1 LNIAEYI
8 DHTLLKA
15 DATGTMVKK
24 ICQEAVQYGFASVC
38 VNSGFAELV
47 SGQLSGSKV
56 KTCVVSGFP
65 LGASQTLVKAFEARE
80 AIKRG
85 ALEIDMVLNIGA
97 LKEGLYGLVEDDIR
111 AVVQAADGKTVK
123 VIFECCLLKDSE
135 KERACEMAV
144 QAGADYVKTST
155 GFSSGGATL
164 EDVKLLKRTVGKR
177 ARVKASGGIR
187 TAEDALAFIEA
198 GADRIGTSSGVS
210 IFKELQNRNQ

>member
-56 KTCVVSGFP
+56 RTCVVSGFP
-65 LGASQTLVKAFEARE
+65 LGASQTLVKAFETRE

-85 ALEIDMVLNIGA
+85 AQEIDMVLNIGA
-97 LKEGLYGLVEDDIR
+97 LKEGLYGMVEDDIK
-111 AVVQAADGKTVK
+111 AVVQAAGKKAVVK
-123 VIFECCLLKDSE
+123 VILECCLLENAE
-135 KERACEMAV
+135 KEKACELAV
-144 QAGADYVKTST
+144 RAGA
-155 GFSSGGATL
+155 
-164 EDVKLLKRTVGKR
+164 
-177 ARVKASGGIR
+177 
-187 TAEDALAFIEA
+187 
-198 GADRIGTSSGVS
+198 
-210 IFKELQNRNQ
+210 

>member
-56 KTCVVSGFP
+56 RTCVVSGFP
-65 LGASQTLVKAFEARE
+65 LGASQTLVKAFETRE

-85 ALEIDMVLNIGA
+85 AQEIDMVLNIGA
-97 LKEGLYGLVEDDIR
+97 LKEGLYGMVEDDIK
-111 AVVQAADGKTVK
+111 AVVQAAGKKAVVK
-123 VIFECCLLKDSE
+123 VILECCLLENAE
-135 KERACEMAV
+135 KEKACELAV
-144 QAGADYVKTST
+144 RAGAAFVKTST
-155 GFSSGGATL
+155 GFASGGATI
-164 EDVKLLKRTVGKR
+164 EDVRLLKNIVGTR
-177 ARVKASGGIR
+177 AKVKASGGIR
-187 TAEDALAFIEA
+187 TAEEALAMIEA
-198 GADRIGTSSGVS
+198 GADRLGTSSGVK
-210 IFKELQNRNQ
+210 IAGEFEK

>member
-1 LNIAEYI
+1 MNIAEYI

-65 LGASQTLVKAFEARE
+65 LGASQTLVKAFETRE

-85 ALEIDMVLNIGA
+85 AQEIDMVLNIGA
-97 LKEGLYGLVEDDIR
+97 LKEGLYGMVEDDIK
-111 AVVQAADGKTVK
+111 AVVQAAGKKAVVK
-123 VIFECCLLKDSE
+123 VILECCLLENAE
-135 KERACEMAV
+135 KEKACELAV
-144 QAGADYVKTST
+144 RAGAAFVKTST
-155 GFSSGGATL
+155 GFASGGATI
-164 EDVKLLKRTVGKR
+164 EDVRLLKNIVGTR
-177 ARVKASGGIR
+177 AKVKASGGIR
-187 TAEDALAFIEA
+187 TAAEALAMIEA
-198 GADRIGTSSGVS
+198 GADRLGTSSGVK
-210 IFKELQNRNQ
+210 IAGEFEK

>member
-56 KTCVVSGFP
+56 RTCVVSGFP
-65 LGASQTLVKAFEARE
+65 LGASQTLVKAFETRE

-85 ALEIDMVLNIGA
+85 AQEIDMVLNIGA
-97 LKEGLYGLVEDDIR
+97 LKEGLYGMVEDDIK
-111 AVVQAADGKTVK
+111 AVVQAAGKKAVVK
-123 VIFECCLLKDSE
+123 VILECCLLENAE
-135 KERACEMAV
+135 KEKACELAV
-144 QAGADYVKTST
+144 IAGAAFVKTST
-155 GFSSGGATL
+155 GFASGGATI
-164 EDVKLLKRTVGKR
+164 EDVRLLKNIVGTR
-177 ARVKASGGIR
+177 AKVKASGGIR
-187 TAEDALAFIEA
+187 TATEALAMIEA
-198 GADRIGTSSGVS
+198 GADRLGTSSG
-210 IFKELQNRNQ
+210 IKIAGEFEK